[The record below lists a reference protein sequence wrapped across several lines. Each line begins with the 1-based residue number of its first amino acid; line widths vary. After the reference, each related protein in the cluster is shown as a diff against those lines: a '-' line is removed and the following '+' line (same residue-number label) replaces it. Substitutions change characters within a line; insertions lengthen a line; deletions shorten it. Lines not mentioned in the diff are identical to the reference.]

1 MSLYSLNEMEKDL
14 NELGWVYLKGR
25 SMILVVGFMFS
36 LISALLSSSGRLAV
50 VENSYFINI
59 RSKIS
64 FLSLP
69 LILLF
74 HYRKENILS
83 KDIFNIESIGLM
95 TILKAFIISYPIMMM
110 GAYIS
115 KIIFTLLES
124 LGVTFVFEPEKFSS
138 DNMTSI
144 ATIISTCL
152 VAPILEE
159 CTFRGIIL
167 NILRKY
173 GDKFAIITSAL
184 LFALIHGNI
193 FQFSTAFTMGLWLGY
208 LFIKTKSLTLTILMH
223 GLSNSLALS
232 YGIFEIPVTINRT
245 IEIGFLLIA
254 IVIYFYSGKKYK
266 LSKNVTLLEKSGT
279 IFCRDKFIAKKQEKQ
294 YQSEIPLEITSP
306 YECFYGQTPI
316 ILSLMIDIAIIIVV
330 TSLSMK

>member
-1 MSLYSLNEMEKDL
+1 MSLYTLNEMEKDL

-25 SMILVVGFMFS
+25 SMILVVDFIFS
-36 LISALLSSSGRLAV
+36 LISVLLSSNGKLSV
-50 VENSYFINI
+50 IESSYFINI
-59 RSKIS
+59 RINIS
-64 FLSLP
+64 FLSLF
-69 LILLF
+69 LMLLF
-74 HYRKENILS
+74 HYRKKNILS
-83 KDIFNIESIGLM
+83 KYIFNIEDIGLM
-95 TILKAFIISYPIMMM
+95 TIIKTFIISYPIMMM

-115 KIIFTLLES
+115 KIIFTLLEL
-124 LGVTFVFEPEKFSS
+124 LGVTFVFDPEIFSS

-144 ATIISTCL
+144 ATIVSTCL

-159 CTFRGIIL
+159 CIFRGIVL

-193 FQFSTAFTMGLWLGY
+193 FQFSTAFTVGLWLGY

-223 GLSNSLALS
+223 GLSNSLALF
-232 YGIFEIPVTINRT
+232 YGIFEIPVTISRT
-245 IEIGFLLIA
+245 IKIGFLLIA
-254 IVIYFYSGKKYK
+254 IAIYFYSGKKYK
-266 LSKNVTLLEKSGT
+266 LGKNIILLEKHDM
-279 IFCRDKFIAKKQEKQ
+279 IFCRNKLTKKEQEKQ
-294 YQSEIPLEITSP
+294 YKSEIPLEITSP

-316 ILSLMIDIAIIIVV
+316 ILSLMIDIAIIIIV